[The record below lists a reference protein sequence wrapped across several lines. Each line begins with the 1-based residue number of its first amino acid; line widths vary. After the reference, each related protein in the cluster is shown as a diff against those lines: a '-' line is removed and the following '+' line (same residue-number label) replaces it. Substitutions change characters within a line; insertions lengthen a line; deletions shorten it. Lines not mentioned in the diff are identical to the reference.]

1 MSDFENLIASN
12 TSYVPEIGMSE
23 EELAIK
29 KRQEEEAERKRR
41 WFEEDAP
48 KLREEQNKN
57 LSLLSTE
64 QEQEQEY
71 GMHPGLASTL
81 AGTASMLRTSGW
93 QSQPLSYGQRLGY
106 AIPEAMQA
114 YYQQGA
120 HNQEAEE
127 AERAVK
133 KEQEAQAVKIQ
144 ERSDFIQYMTKAGIP
159 ERKFELFL
167 LKYDQDPDTA
177 IASVVKWHEEQKKMT
192 PEQEEKA
199 FQAFLDDA
207 KTDSNFTTKEVQFLN
222 GMSKEKYPNRLDTI
236 RDMFKKKYGMFW
248 REKDEE
254 ALLELEKQK
263 TGHKIDLENKEFG
276 LKVDEFKN
284 TVFMNETDA
293 KLKADEFAHQKLQ
306 ASIQNQ
312 LQGKRFHLDVKELI
326 DENDRFYAQ
335 LKQTGKFKE
344 SELERQDRI
353 IAIKIKALEHTIKNE
368 NDRLVLDQTKH
379 TDNFGLEEEKLTK
392 TFALEEKKLLLSKEK
407 FGWSQEKFDKEHGFA
422 KEKFKKEHEFTK
434 MKFDQTHQISVQ
446 RTAAEILKWG
456 QDNDIDNERI
466 KIKLQELHQKNEHH
480 LGDMDYKMMVHHATV
495 QNKAKDL
502 AFRVVQF
509 DNLKDEQKIK
519 HSQWQKKHD
528 QTLKEHVAYVENE
541 ARKANA
547 GEKNLKLKE
556 QKVADAREFFYA
568 DLEFEKAKIREQ
580 KMLQPKKLVGQDAL
594 DWAEENNPEVYKAIK
609 DKKNVQV
616 INLDKYGNYDSKDE
630 IESGLLSKSQMDQV
644 YKIQKDYTAIPAIKD
659 ANKMASLLV
668 SLKNLAATRKVTDPN
683 KSSGVAE
690 FAMIYKFMKS
700 LDETSTVLASEFRN
714 ASQAGRSFFAN
725 VGVAFQKQ
733 WDGVQLDQSQ
743 KQEILNSVK
752 AVAYAKLT
760 EVVTPQYNT
769 KLKLLSM
776 NGGLPD
782 DEARGLLV
790 NPLFDYFENHPED
803 KIKLKKNIKAEG
815 DDSSEDIHNDTE

>member
-1 MSDFENLIASN
+1 MSDFENLIASR
-12 TSYVPEIGMSE
+12 SIPYVSEIGMSE

-120 HNQEAEE
+120 YNQEAEE

-144 ERSDFIQYMTKAGIP
+144 QRSDFIQYMTKAGIP

-167 LKYDQDPDTA
+167 LKYDQDPNTA

-222 GMSKEKYPNRLDTI
+222 GMSKEKYPDRLKTI

-248 REKDEE
+248 REKDWDRAQEFEE
-254 ALLELEKQK
+254 EKEETRIEETERNHNQILKEFALKEYKTHEELKLDTKNYALKAAGQHIELQLKNK
-263 TGHKIDLENKEFG
+263 TVDQQGRKIDLD
-276 LKVDEFKN
+276 V
-284 TVFMNETDA
+284 A
-293 KLKADEFAHQKLQ
+293 KLIQ
-306 ASIQNQ
+306 A
-312 LQGKRFHLDVKELI
+312 
-326 DENDRFYAQ
+326 NDHFMKK
-335 LKQTGKFKE
+335 LKQQRDFKE
-344 SELERQDRI
+344 SDLERKDRI
-353 IAIKIKALEHTIKNE
+353 IAIKGKALEHKIKNE
-368 NDRLVLDQTKH
+368 DAKLVLDQTKH
-379 TDNFGLEEEKLTK
+379 TDNFGLEGE
-392 TFALEEKKLLLSKEK
+392 KLLLKKEK
-407 FGWSQEKFDKEHGFA
+407 FSWSQEKFD
-422 KEKFKKEHEFTK
+422 KEHEFTK

-466 KIKLQELHQKNEHH
+466 KIKLQELHQKNKHH

-495 QNKAKDL
+495 QNRAKDL
-502 AFRVVQF
+502 ALRVAQF
-509 DNLKDEQKIK
+509 DNLKDEQKIDYIK
-519 HSQWQKKHD
+519 WNKQHDHDLQK
-528 QTLKEHVAYVENE
+528 HVAWVEAE

-547 GEKNLKLKE
+547 GEKNLKLMEK
-556 QKVADAREFFYA
+556 KVADAREFFYA
-568 DLEFEKAKIREQ
+568 ELEFEKAKIREQ

-594 DWAEENNPEVYKAIK
+594 NWAEENNPEVFNIIK
-609 DKKNVQV
+609 DKKNHQV
-616 INLDKYGNYDSKDE
+616 IHLDKYGNYDKVSE
-630 IESGLLSKSQMDQV
+630 IPAGLLSNSQMDQV

-659 ANKMASLLV
+659 ANKIASLLV
-668 SLKNLAATRKVTDPN
+668 SLKNLAATRKVTDPS

-733 WDGVQLDQSQ
+733 WDGVQLGESQ

-760 EVVTPQYNT
+760 KVVTPHYNT

-803 KIKLKKNIKAEG
+803 KIILKKNIKAEG